1 MFFQKLI
8 CSNLSIFATQC
19 SKPLIFQTMNFVRS
33 NTTCLK
39 YLRLTPSGCMD
50 MGIGKSQFVAKTQHL
65 YKCLIIKYFAF
76 SSGIVEEANINRS
89 PTSYDANPAEER
101 AKYSGNTDKE
111 MVQLNFFN
119 DAGQALG
126 VLNWF
131 AVHPTSMNNTNLLI
145 SGDNKGAAS
154 QMFEKEMN
162 PNYVTGQGPF
172 VAAFASTNLGD
183 ISPNIMVNKGTVMK
197 SDSVCEEGNT

>member
-1 MFFQKLI
+1 
-8 CSNLSIFATQC
+8 
-19 SKPLIFQTMNFVRS
+19 
-33 NTTCLK
+33 
-39 YLRLTPSGCMD
+39 
-50 MGIGKSQFVAKTQHL
+50 
-65 YKCLIIKYFAF
+65 
-76 SSGIVEEANINRS
+76 
-89 PTSYDANPAEER
+89 
-101 AKYSGNTDKE
+101 

-154 QMFEKEMN
+154 QIFEKEMN

-183 ISPNIMVNKGTVMK
+183 ISPNIMVNKGTVNISPNIMVNKGTVNFIK
-197 SDSVCEEGNT
+197 SGTLYPFACIEMTEIFFFNLKLLTSNCNYSLKVTCGFIDNRNKEIWSLSQTKTFESLSLCTLIVKYFDISRFKLFNLADLQV

>member
-1 MFFQKLI
+1 
-8 CSNLSIFATQC
+8 
-19 SKPLIFQTMNFVRS
+19 
-33 NTTCLK
+33 
-39 YLRLTPSGCMD
+39 
-50 MGIGKSQFVAKTQHL
+50 
-65 YKCLIIKYFAF
+65 
-76 SSGIVEEANINRS
+76 
-89 PTSYDANPAEER
+89 
-101 AKYSGNTDKE
+101 

-154 QMFEKEMN
+154 QIFEKEMN

-183 ISPNIMVNKGTVMK
+183 ISPNIMVNKGTVNFIK
-197 SDSVCEEGNT
+197 SDSTCIWRGKYLIHNGTLYPFAYTEMTEIFFFNLKLLTSNCNYSLKVTCGFIDNRNKEIWSLSQTQTFESLSLCTLIVKYFDISRFKLFNLADLQVWNILDLWYWVAKI

>member
-1 MFFQKLI
+1 
-8 CSNLSIFATQC
+8 
-19 SKPLIFQTMNFVRS
+19 
-33 NTTCLK
+33 
-39 YLRLTPSGCMD
+39 
-50 MGIGKSQFVAKTQHL
+50 
-65 YKCLIIKYFAF
+65 
-76 SSGIVEEANINRS
+76 
-89 PTSYDANPAEER
+89 
-101 AKYSGNTDKE
+101 

-197 SDSVCEEGNT
+197 SDSVFEEGNT

>member
-1 MFFQKLI
+1 
-8 CSNLSIFATQC
+8 
-19 SKPLIFQTMNFVRS
+19 
-33 NTTCLK
+33 
-39 YLRLTPSGCMD
+39 

-197 SDSVCEEGNT
+197 SDSVFEEGNT